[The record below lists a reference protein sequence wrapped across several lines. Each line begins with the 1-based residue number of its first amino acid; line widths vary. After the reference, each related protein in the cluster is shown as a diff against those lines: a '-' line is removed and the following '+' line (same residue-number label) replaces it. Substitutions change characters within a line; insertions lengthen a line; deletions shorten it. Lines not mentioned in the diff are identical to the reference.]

1 MAKTVTDKNVRKSI
15 PLYLDYFDDDMG
27 ELAGLNFHDKGVIIT
42 ALIEYARYGEPTST
56 KELIQNDRL
65 LKTIFGTLQKN
76 EDRAKATWY
85 RVQGR
90 YKKECISC
98 GETISKKA
106 TICPFCQSE
115 QVEPD
120 ISKISEIAENSETSL
135 IQTPTPQK
143 ENTQEEW
150 GSMNECDWGIIAEAL
165 NAKLDREQAKQFW
178 KTSKIDEILEI
189 LQTCG
194 DLETELSCANQTAVW
209 EYYAISMGIEI
220 APF

>member
-1 MAKTVTDKNVRKSI
+1 MAKTITDKNVRKSI

-27 ELAGLNFHDKGVIIT
+27 ELSGLSFHDKGVIIT
-42 ALIEYARYGEPTST
+42 ALIEYAKYGEPTTT
-56 KELIQNDRL
+56 KELIQSDRL

-90 YKKECISC
+90 YKKECINC

-120 ISKISEIAENSETSL
+120 ISAISEIAESSEKPP
-135 IQTPTPQK
+135 IQTPTPEK
-143 ENTQEEW
+143 ESTQEEW
-150 GSMNECDWGIIAEAL
+150 VYENDYDWDIIKTAL
-165 NAKLDREQAKQFW
+165 TEKLKKEQAKQYW
-178 KTSKIDEILEI
+178 KTSEVDEILEI